1 MQSQQKRGA
10 LRSRLISGLVWS
22 KTQIFELNFN
32 KTMARARQRFM
43 RVSMNLSRVEPSFTF
58 EQRVSRDFDSHFLHF
73 PTRRRSRK
81 RSRFVRFVF
90 SPLSDRKRRGRRES
104 IVSFIIH
111 VDNYRKIY
119 GKSHVSFLLKDDET
133 FEIKIRYSRLCR
145 LRFLFIGFASFIDD
159 TRNLLRSKKV
169 SILKKKKNSKSYS
182 SLTFLIFVHF
192 NPLTIP
198 CPYSLHDGRHTR

>member
-1 MQSQQKRGA
+1 
-10 LRSRLISGLVWS
+10 
-22 KTQIFELNFN
+22 
-32 KTMARARQRFM
+32 
-43 RVSMNLSRVEPSFTF
+43 MNLSRVEPSFTF

-169 SILKKKKNSKSYS
+169 SISILKKKKRNSKSYS
-182 SLTFLIFVHF
+182 SLTFLFVHF

>member
-73 PTRRRSRK
+73 LTRRRSRK

-90 SPLSDRKRRGRRES
+90 SPLSDRKRGGGRDPS
-104 IVSFIIH
+104 FVSFIIH

-119 GKSHVSFLLKDDET
+119 RKSHVSFLLKDDET
-133 FEIKIRYSRLCR
+133 FEIKIRYSRR
-145 LRFLFIGFASFIDD
+145 SRFLFIGFASFIDD
-159 TRNLLRSKKV
+159 TRMDRMVSEGHSKPITVEK
-169 SILKKKKNSKSYS
+169 SIDIDS
-182 SLTFLIFVHF
+182 
-192 NPLTIP
+192 
-198 CPYSLHDGRHTR
+198 